1 MRKKNHTPSEASIV
15 GEYKSLDQRQSFFF
29 SGEDHRSTTSSSG
42 GEDCGSTTETG
53 QAAGQGFTSMS
64 IVKIRIIHVL
74 NMALL
79 FVQFIKGPTMGDV
92 IVQLLGLWVYFHGF
106 LTPITPSHCR

>member
-1 MRKKNHTPSEASIV
+1 MIYSERCMYAKKNHTPSEASIV
-15 GEYKSLDQRQSFFF
+15 GEYKSLDQRQSFF

-64 IVKIRIIHVL
+64 IVKRRIIHVL

-79 FVQFIKGPTMGDV
+79 FVQFIKG
-92 IVQLLGLWVYFHGF
+92 QLWGMSSSSYWVYGSISTDF
-106 LTPITPSHCR
+106 